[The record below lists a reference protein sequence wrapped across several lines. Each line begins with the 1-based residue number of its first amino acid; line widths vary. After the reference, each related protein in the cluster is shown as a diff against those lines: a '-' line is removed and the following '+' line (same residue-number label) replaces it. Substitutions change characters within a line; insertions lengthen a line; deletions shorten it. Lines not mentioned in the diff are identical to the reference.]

1 MKKQKKN
8 VCLEGLKENWLTI
21 ATFVGVLI
29 GRMFGNNFLFFI
41 SAVIFLTVIVYVLK
55 TKKCEIT

>member
-1 MKKQKKN
+1 MKKQKKDN
-8 VCLEGLKENWLTI
+8 VFVAGLKENWLTI

-29 GRMFGNNFLFFI
+29 GKMFDNNFLLLLL
-41 SAVIFLTVIVYVLK
+41 FLTVIVYVLK